1 MNSMLKQFE
10 GILKEEK
17 RLSGVDAEQLTRLPI
32 RSLLYLL
39 PKPATHK
46 LTLFLLLLDSI
57 AVSVFADILEFD
69 RIKGK

>member
-17 RLSGVDAEQLTRLPI
+17 SLSGVDAEQLTRLPI
-32 RSLLYLL
+32 RSLLYLAQ
-39 PKPATHK
+39 PARHK